1 MVFWYEQE
9 GRGKRVSQ
17 ALQGAPVAVA
27 DYLKQKLWAD
37 FRPAILTSATLS
49 VQGDFRFLRSC
60 LGLEE
65 CAELALSSPFNY
77 LERVL
82 VYTDPGIP
90 DPRARPEEYERRLI
104 DDIERLVRAAGGGV
118 FVLFTSYRMLE
129 KAAEETAARLP
140 EFRCLRQ
147 GEAPRWEILEEFR
160 SHGDA
165 VLFGTTSF
173 WQGVD
178 VPGESLR
185 CVIIAKLPFGVPDE
199 PLTESRLELIEAS
212 GGDPFG
218 DYQVPRAVIMLRQGF
233 GRLMRGDADYGVV
246 AILDPRVRTRSYG
259 RRFLAALPGCQ
270 VTTNFERVGEFI
282 ARFRSDSP
290 PSTDGTD

>member
-1 MVFWYEQE
+1 M
-9 GRGKRVSQ
+9 
-17 ALQGAPVAVA
+17 
-27 DYLKQKLWAD
+27 
-37 FRPAILTSATLS
+37 
-49 VQGDFRFLRSC
+49 
-60 LGLEE
+60 
-65 CAELALSSPFNY
+65 
-77 LERVL
+77 
-82 VYTDPGIP
+82 
-90 DPRARPEEYERRLI
+90 
-104 DDIERLVRAAGGGV
+104 
-118 FVLFTSYRMLE
+118 
-129 KAAEETAARLP
+129 
-140 EFRCLRQ
+140 
-147 GEAPRWEILEEFR
+147 
-160 SHGDA
+160 
-165 VLFGTTSF
+165 
-173 WQGVD
+173 
-178 VPGESLR
+178 
-185 CVIIAKLPFGVPDE
+185 IIAKLPFGVPDE